1 MLIQSKNVYE
11 ILNIDR
17 DADVKTIKKAY
28 AKLVKQYHPE
38 DNPEEW
44 KRIHDAY
51 EQAMQLASGKKQK
64 VSVLASQESLE
75 QEQNS
80 TNSVNIPEQK
90 EAPTTPIEASEAQAQ
105 PRSLSEEQQ
114 NELDNIFGDVEKV
127 VHEQQEKKE
136 KSDQEKIARELQTIK
151 QLARKRR
158 LRLVDEWEDF
168 FSRRNLLPIISQ
180 REFLLGMGECLKYK
194 TIDDN
199 VYIYLSE
206 QLERITDYLKKNSAN
221 LREPESSMD
230 AVRYVRDKLKS
241 GNNKFGKIRRIAI
254 MILFILFLLEAFLR
268 PLMG

>member
-1 MLIQSKNVYE
+1 MLIQSKNIYE

-64 VSVLASQESLE
+64 VDMPSESPE
-75 QEQNS
+75 QELTS
-80 TNSVNIPEQK
+80 LVNFSEQG
-90 EAPTTPIEASEAQAQ
+90 ETPSTPIETSEPKAQ

-158 LRLVDEWEDF
+158 LRLVNEWEDF